1 MTTVKIDK
9 KEYVIVPKSEY
20 EKLLLKAASKTPS
33 SRKLSLAQGKKYAYQ
48 LIDKWAKEK

>member
-9 KEYVIVPKSEY
+9 KEYVIVPKPEY
-20 EKLLLKAASKTPS
+20 EKLLLKAASKVPVA
-33 SRKLSLAQGKKYAYQ
+33 RKLSLVQGKKRAYQ